1 MLNKYGLLK
10 TSICPTKNPSV
21 KSVQNPLPT
30 MTIYAHAPEHHIQ
43 NHSETENQAEAE
55 TMTTSGTETEEKIA
69 PTAESAESSTP
80 LCDTLSSDAATGGT
94 SEHTSCPATPPTAT
108 NSAKVSLPV
117 GESLFGMVVVTP
129 FLLHFLKRKFS

>member
-1 MLNKYGLLK
+1 
-10 TSICPTKNPSV
+10 
-21 KSVQNPLPT
+21 

-43 NHSETENQAEAE
+43 NHSETENQPKAE
-55 TMTTSGTETEEKIA
+55 TTTTSGTETGEKIA
-69 PTAESAESSTP
+69 PAEAESPSGATETKSAAESAESSTP
-80 LCDTLSSDAATGGT
+80 LCDTLSSDATTGGT
-94 SEHTSCPATPPTAT
+94 SEHTSCPATLPTVT

>member
-1 MLNKYGLLK
+1 VLSKYGLLK
-10 TSICPTKNPSV
+10 TSICPTNNPSV

-30 MTIYAHAPEHHIQ
+30 MTIYAHAPEYHIR
-43 NHSETENQAEAE
+43 ETENQPEA
-55 TMTTSGTETEEKIA
+55 ETEEKIA

-80 LCDTLSSDAATGGT
+80 LCDTLSSDAASGGT

-117 GESLFGMVVVTP
+117 GESLFGVVVVTP